1 MFVNFKEYFMKPPY
15 LFPLM
20 GLLCTLFMMTN
31 QIPSVHAQESP
42 PPVFEFVGYHLVSSY
57 QGCDQEKLRDFAAL
71 KAAMASAVEAS
82 GATLLGF
89 IDYVFPPDGYTL
101 VMLLSESHASIHTY
115 PEHNACFVD
124 FFTCGRSCSSA
135 NFDLKLQEYLNPQCT
150 VSKLLYRD
158 GSQVIIQ
165 P

>member
-1 MFVNFKEYFMKPPY
+1 MKHPCVY
-15 LFPLM
+15 LLGVFSW
-20 GLLCTLFMMTN
+20 LFMLLN
-31 QIPSVHAQESP
+31 PYSGIYAQESP
-42 PPVFEFVGYHLVSSY
+42 PPVYEFVGYHLVSSY
-57 QGCDQEKLRDFAAL
+57 QGCDQEKLRDIAAL
-71 KAAMASAVEAS
+71 KEAMVSAVEAS

-135 NFDLKLQEYLNPQCT
+135 NFNLKLQEFLNPQCT